1 MKNTHLH
8 ILLRD
13 LISDP
18 MVKKISITDWK
29 ECGEYSGQDPRPII
43 EIEKWDNLTGFEKFA
58 KDCQNKLS
66 KSLVK
71 KE

>member
-1 MKNTHLH
+1 
-8 ILLRD
+8 
-13 LISDP
+13 